1 MFFFDIDEPRPT
13 EIREWMHSNNL
24 SIKSA
29 SEILGISQRQFSRIL
44 SGESKAKRIHSLAMQ
59 MIWLINENKRRVVD
73 ESKKNKTSKRISI
86 PIK

>member
-1 MFFFDIDEPRPT
+1 MFFFDIDEPRPA

-59 MIWLINENKRRVVD
+59 MICLINENK
-73 ESKKNKTSKRISI
+73 KKVGEDILKK
-86 PIK
+86 KK

>member
-1 MFFFDIDEPRPT
+1 MFFFDIDEPRPA

-59 MIWLINENKRRVVD
+59 MIWLINENKKKVGEDILKKENKKRV
-73 ESKKNKTSKRISI
+73 KI
-86 PIK
+86 PIR

>member
-59 MIWLINENKRRVVD
+59 MIWLINENKKKVGED
-73 ESKKNKTSKRISI
+73 ILSKKNKKRVKI
-86 PIK
+86 PIR

>member
-1 MFFFDIDEPRPT
+1 MFFFDIDEPRPA

-59 MIWLINENKRRVVD
+59 MIWLINENKKKVGED
-73 ESKKNKTSKRISI
+73 ILKKKNKKRVKI
-86 PIK
+86 PIR

>member
-1 MFFFDIDEPRPT
+1 LFFFDIDEPRPA

-59 MIWLINENKRRVVD
+59 MIWLINENKKKVGED
-73 ESKKNKTSKRISI
+73 ILKKKNKKRVKI
-86 PIK
+86 PIR

>member
-1 MFFFDIDEPRPT
+1 LFFFDIDEPRPA

-59 MIWLINENKRRVVD
+59 MIWLINENKKKVGED
-73 ESKKNKTSKRISI
+73 ILKKNKKRVKI
-86 PIK
+86 PIR